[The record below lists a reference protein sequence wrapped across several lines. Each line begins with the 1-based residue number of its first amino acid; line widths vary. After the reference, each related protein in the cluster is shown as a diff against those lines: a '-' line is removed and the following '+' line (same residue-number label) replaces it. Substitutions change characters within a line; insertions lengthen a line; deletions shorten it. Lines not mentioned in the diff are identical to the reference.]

1 MKLIKWAVVAL
12 LGLPALELLAFLI
25 IAALIGWLW
34 AMLLVVASSLVGIRL
49 LRKFGRQDV
58 ARMRDGLA
66 ADGLRAIHL
75 EDPAVARTA
84 GALLLALP
92 GFITDACGLAL
103 FIPALRR
110 RIAAALITLART
122 RPVRSQDQ
130 IIDLS
135 PAEWKEEQ
143 SEQLSSDNDRR

>member
-1 MKLIKWAVVAL
+1 MKLVKWAVVAL
-12 LGLPALELLAFLI
+12 LALPALELLAFLI

-34 AMLLVVASSLVGIRL
+34 AALLVVAGSVVGIRL
-49 LRKFGRQDV
+49 LRKFGRQDL

-92 GFITDACGLAL
+92 GFITDAFGLAL

-110 RIAAALITLART
+110 RIADVLITVART
-122 RPVRSQDQ
+122 RPARTQDQ

-135 PAEWKEEQ
+135 PAEWKEEKGDQ
-143 SEQLSSDNDRR
+143 RDNDTAQR